1 MTFKCFIHKF
11 ETEDVSK
18 WDEHNQKESHT
29 VIGSAPCNLCG
40 IVTEFEF
47 KGKRKL
53 SVIPCICKECKKG
66 F

>member
-47 KGKRKL
+47 K
-53 SVIPCICKECKKG
+53 CKKG